1 MNDASI
7 GDANTS
13 DIKTSDITD
22 WRSGKGHRN
31 ENFPVASFLIH
42 PRHRGAILAFYN
54 FVRTADD
61 IADHAALAPQEKL
74 DLLDRLNAGLAG
86 ENDDDAVAVRLRDAL
101 AERALSPRHAQD
113 LLAAFKLDVTKLRYR
128 DWDDLIGYCSLSAMP
143 VGRFVLDVHGESSST
158 WPANDALCA
167 ALQIINH
174 LQDCK
179 DDYRDLDRVYV
190 PLDLLAAQGT
200 GVEAFGEPRASPAL
214 LAALHN
220 LAERSERLLCDSDVF
235 PLLINDRRLALE
247 VSVINTLAH
256 RLTRLLTARDP
267 LSERVQLAMPAVAGL
282 TLLGMFR
289 GASRRLGRRFTATMQ
304 KPRGA

>member
-1 MNDASI
+1 MNDASVNDA
-7 GDANTS
+7 GDL
-13 DIKTSDITD
+13 
-22 WRSGKGHRN
+22 RSGKGHRD

-42 PRHRGAILAFYN
+42 PRHRDAIWAFYN

-61 IADHAALAPQEKL
+61 IADHPTLASAEKL
-74 DLLDRLNAGLAG
+74 ALLDRLDAGLTG
-86 ENDDDAVAVRLRDAL
+86 CGDSDAAAVRLRAAL
-101 AERALSPRHAQD
+101 AKHGLSPHHAQD

-143 VGRFVLDVHGESSST
+143 VGRFVCDVHGEDRGV

-179 DDYRDLDRVYV
+179 SDYLNLDRVYV
-190 PLDLLAAQGT
+190 PLDALAASGT
-200 GVEAFGEPRASPAL
+200 NVEALGAPRASPEL
-214 LAALHN
+214 LACLHQ
-220 LAERSERLLCDSDVF
+220 LAERTERLLSESDVF
-235 PLLINDRRLALE
+235 SVLINDWRLSLE

-256 RLTRLLTARDP
+256 RLTRILKARDP
-267 LSERVQLAMPAVAGL
+267 LSERVHLKLPAIAGL
-282 TLLGMFR
+282 TAVGILSGT
-289 GASRRLGRRFTATMQ
+289 SRRFGRRPSAASQ

>member
-1 MNDASI
+1 MSDMRVSDA
-7 GDANTS
+7 
-13 DIKTSDITD
+13 KD
-22 WRSGKGHRN
+22 WRSGKGHRD

-42 PRHRGAILAFYN
+42 PRHRGVILAFYN

-61 IADHAALAPQEKL
+61 IADHATLAAAEKL
-74 DLLDRLNAGLAG
+74 KLLDRLGAGLVG
-86 ENDDDAVAVRLRDAL
+86 DNDDDAASVRLREAL
-101 AERALSPRHAQD
+101 AERTLSPRHAQD

-143 VGRFVLDVHGESSST
+143 VGRFVLDVHGESRST

-179 DDYRDLDRVYV
+179 DDYRNLDRVYI
-190 PLDLLAAQGT
+190 PLDLLAAHGV
-200 GVEAFGEPRASPAL
+200 GVETLREPQASPAL
-214 LAALHN
+214 LGALHS
-220 LAERSERLLCDSDVF
+220 LAVRTEQLLTESDVF

-256 RLTRLLTARDP
+256 RIVRMLIARDP
-267 LSERVQLAMPAVAGL
+267 LRDRVHLSKPAIAGL
-282 TLLGMFR
+282 TLAAVLSGTF
-289 GASRRLGRRFTATMQ
+289 RRLGGRTAVTTQ